1 VIEAMGAG
9 RKAARSMKVW
19 LGIRDTESVYLPE
32 RAGSDGTVFGIDIA
46 EKTFARV
53 HLA

>member
-9 RKAARSMKVW
+9 RKAARGMKAW
-19 LGIRDTESVYLPE
+19 LGIRDTDTVYLTE
-32 RAGSDGTVFGIDIA
+32 RAGSEHTLFGINPA
-46 EKTFARV
+46 EKSFARV